1 MFGKIAG
8 FELRYQLKSPV
19 FWVVAVIFFLLTFGV
34 TTISQIGIGLGPSD
48 HRNGPYALAQNHL
61 IFSLFYMFVTTAF
74 VSNVVVRDDETG
86 FGPILR
92 ATRLTKFDY
101 LYGRFLGAFAAAAI
115 SFLVVP
121 LAVFLGSMMPWV
133 DSEMLGPNRL
143 DAYVFAYVV
152 LALPTVLLTSAMFF
166 ALATVTRS
174 MMWTYVGVIAFMVVW
189 VVANIALGKPEF
201 EHAVALWEPLGG
213 SAYGLI
219 SKYWTVSERNT
230 LVPPVDGVLLFNRVF
245 VLILSAVFLVAAH
258 FGFRLQAAELSGKTK
273 NARRRQKLAEAVAAE
288 APPTVLTGPVSPSFD
303 ANWAW
308 AQLVARTRLDMG
320 QVFKSP
326 AYFVLLALGL
336 FNAAGALWFAT
347 DETSY
352 GGAIYPLTR
361 VLLNPLIGS
370 FTLIPV
376 IISIYYAGELV
387 WRERDRKT
395 HEIIDSTPVAD
406 WAFIAPKVAA
416 ISLVLISTLLV
427 SVLAAIV
434 SQLAHGYANLELDK
448 YLLWYIAP
456 MSVNLIL
463 LAVLAVFLQVLS
475 PHKFVG
481 WGLMVLYIVAGMTFA
496 NLGFEH
502 RLYNYGGGGL
512 VGPITPTS
520 DINRLGK
527 FWIGA
532 WWTRVYWGAF
542 ATGLVVLGYALWRRG
557 TETRLWPRLKRLPS
571 RLTGKA
577 GLTFAVAAVVF
588 VAVGGFI
595 YLNTNVWNPYRTRID
610 NEKWQ
615 ADYEK
620 TLLRFENT
628 PQPKIVAM
636 KLDVDLY
643 PHDPSVHTK
652 GVYTLEN
659 RSGQILKEIH
669 VRFDRDLKVKGLSIE
684 GARSKQTFDRFNYR
698 IFAFDTPM
706 KPGER
711 RMMSFITQR
720 AQDGFRN
727 RGDDTRVVDNGTFID
742 NTEIAPMLGMSRD
755 GLLQDRAKRRKYGLP
770 PERRMAK
777 LGDIPSRQFNGLRH
791 DADFVSSDITVTTE
805 ADQTPIAPGYKVSDY
820 TSLQSDRLKGPVKD
834 DSGRRTARFV
844 TEAPILPYL
853 SIQSARYAVARDRY
867 KGVDLAIYYDPHH
880 PWNIERMKT
889 GMKASLDYYQANFS
903 PYQFRQLR
911 FQEFPGYAD
920 FAQSFANTIPWS
932 ENLFFIAKY
941 DDPEKIDMVTYVG
954 AHEIGHQ
961 WWAHQVIGADQ
972 QGGTMLSETF
982 AQYSA
987 LMVMKRMYGEAQIR
1001 KFLKFELNSYLR
1013 ARGGDPLEEQPLAR
1027 VENQPYIHYRKGSLV
1042 MYRLQ
1047 HEVGEETVNRALR
1060 KLIADHAFKGAPYPT
1075 SLDFLAALRA
1085 EVPADKQAL
1094 ITDLF
1099 EKITLYDLK
1108 TKTAVTRKLPDGR
1121 FETVLTVEARKLYA
1135 QGRGQETAAPLDEVM
1150 DVGLFSLEPGKKGF
1164 GDDKVLAFERRRI
1177 RSGTQTLTFVT
1188 KVAPKVAGVDPYN
1201 IVIDRNGD
1209 DNTIKVTTP

>member
-19 FWVVAVIFFLLTFGV
+19 FWVVTVIFLLLAFAI
-34 TTISQIGIGLGPSD
+34 TTVSNFSIGLGPSD
-48 HRNGPYALAQNHL
+48 HRNGPYALAQASMV
-61 IFSLFYMFVTTAF
+61 FSLFYMFVTTAF
-74 VSNVVVRDDETG
+74 VSNVIVRDDETG

-92 ATRLTKFDY
+92 TTRLTKFDY
-101 LYGRFLGAFAAAAI
+101 LYGRFVGAFLAAAI

-121 LAVFLGSMMPWV
+121 AAVWIGSHMPWV
-133 DSEMLGPNRL
+133 DSELLGPNRW
-143 DAYVFAYVV
+143 DAYLFAYGVI
-152 LALPTVLLTSAMFF
+152 ALPTLLLTSAMFF

-174 MMWTYVGVIAFMVVW
+174 MMWTYVGVIGFLVIW
-189 VVANIALGKPEF
+189 VVANIALNKPEF
-201 EHAVALWEPLGG
+201 EHAVAQWEPLGG
-213 SAYGLI
+213 SAYGLV

-245 VLILSAVFLVAAH
+245 VLVLSAVFLVAAH
-258 FGFRLQAAELSGKTK
+258 FGFRLQAAELSGKTRK
-273 NARRRQKLAEAVAAE
+273 ARRRQTQAEAAAE
-288 APPTVLTGPVSPSFD
+288 TPPTVLAAPVSTRFD

-395 HEIIDSTPVAD
+395 HEIIEATPVAD

-427 SVLAAIV
+427 SVLAAMV

-448 YLLWYIAP
+448 YLLWYVAP
-456 MSVNLIL
+456 MSVNVIL

-481 WGLMVLYIVAGMTFA
+481 WGLMVLYIVAGQTFA

-512 VGPITPTS
+512 VGLMTPTS

-557 TETRLWPRLKRLPS
+557 TETRLWPRLRRLPS

-577 GLTFAVAAVVF
+577 GLTFAVAMVVF

-620 TLLRFENT
+620 TLLRFETT

-643 PHDPSVHTK
+643 PHDPGVNTK

-711 RMMSFITQR
+711 RMMSFITHR

-777 LGDIPSRQFNGLRH
+777 LGDVASLQFNGLRH
-791 DADFVSSDITVTTE
+791 DADFVASDITVTTD
-805 ADQTPIAPGYKVSDY
+805 ADQTPIAPGYKVSDQ
-820 TSLQSDRLKGPVKD
+820 TQG
-834 DSGRRTARFV
+834 GRRAARFV
-844 TEAPILPYL
+844 TEAPILPYM

-1121 FETVLTVEARKLYA
+1121 FETVLTIEAKKLYA

-1177 RSGTQTLTFVT
+1177 RTGTQTLTFVT
-1188 KVAPKVAGVDPYN
+1188 KAAPKVAGVDPYN

-1209 DNTIKVTTP
+1209 DNTAKVTMQ